1 MAKQKRKFYLYDGR
15 KATRLRSNERTY
27 TFSSAGSQYTR
38 NALEYAFLSNNTN
51 TDFGPRAA
59 CEYAIR
65 ASKGLCVYCSLPLIV
80 TITKELIDSGVV
92 MKEENDRLVPLTEE
106 DIGYSIKVNDFQFD
120 HMFPASEGGLAVVG
134 NILLACNNCN
144 NLKSNMP
151 IRDFIISNHVIHDAK
166 VRRGDEDIPHLFID
180 DVDKHLEFFDP
191 FVSKYHEST
200 EKIGSEAIK
209 LFDNATGFDSEKM
222 IRERGRI
229 DTKRILGMDDPDSYI
244 LYPTTHELRDLP
256 HMTNKELNDLAQEQI
271 ARNNLLSDDSNRPL
285 SFDYTDRYSDRYV
298 DWELSISPDKG
309 EDCEYKTKGV
319 VSKAELQEMVRS
331 NFGGANLD
339 ADAERMITENG
350 DLTAGIYRSL
360 EPILRKKAIED
371 DRKNEENS
379 SNENYRSSIY
389 GQTKKT
395 FETALKFLFRLDKPM
410 NMPLKSE
417 FKRLTGMD
425 GSEPIPYDIWEN
437 LLFINKCLTATSND
451 DYLINMCN
459 MVIEN
464 NWSKDDLMR
473 EFRNGNLARKEIAMH
488 YADTP
493 ESEKT
498 LYKDELDA
506 NGHKI
511 RSNFSNNVSAR
522 TRSWRKAW
530 GMAFGCEIDY
540 DGPTSNEML
549 REMGVMDTLAYND
562 LEKPYNELR
571 SALGK
576 KPDSSGNKY
585 KTYRNLEEK
594 WIRSGILN
602 LEHGLDGLNKSIDRY
617 VESKDDTLSK
627 NRETDRNEFNRARS
641 AIIDLLM
648 PVIARKVS
656 DGGPDDDWSKRGWTS
671 TPLADSDIAS
681 WPALP
686 TGYTSDNIG
695 DLVDSEW
702 ARSLFVRY
710 LDNTGPS
717 KRSYVGRMIEG
728 MNSIL
733 SELADGKERS
743 AAEYRPNDKE
753 QSYIFWRM
761 INKGVEIP
769 SHSRNDWN
777 TQVRSLFNMKGK
789 RLFRYSESSNGSN
802 SYDLIL
808 NLSSFPNVDYVDLC
822 EAMSEPSGYS
832 RVQFTTL
839 DNVVDLVGFEED
851 LRNAED
857 EDEVTM
863 VIMAAS
869 VKIYCEVTG
878 GITYSRM
885 ARMDS
890 DERESKYGIVANNL
904 KTFKF
909 YLTRIHKEIPSSLI
923 AHIPSSLMRMADYE
937 ARHHGITALKNAT
950 IRRENQLS
958 SGRYL

>member
-1 MAKQKRKFYLYDGR
+1 MPKRKTYLYKGR
-15 KATRLRSNERTY
+15 EAIKLRSSDKTY
-27 TFSSAGSQYTR
+27 TFSSAGSQYVR
-38 NALEYAFLSNNTN
+38 QALEYTFLSGTMCKA
-51 TDFGPRAA
+51 FGSKAA
-59 CEYAIR
+59 CDYAI
-65 ASKGLCVYCSLPLIV
+65 AFTLGQCSYCGRQLIV
-80 TITKELIDSGVV
+80 CITGKLLEEGLLLEKKSGRPIRV
-92 MKEENDRLVPLTEE
+92 DEE
-106 DIGYSIKVNDFQFD
+106 DLGWNIKLGNFQFD
-120 HMFPASEGGLAVVG
+120 HLFPASEGGLAVKG
-134 NILLACNNCN
+134 NIVLACDVCN

-151 IRDFIISNHVIHDAK
+151 AYSFIVMLHAIHDAQ
-166 VRRGDEDIPHLFID
+166 VRRGDKNVQPLFILD
-180 DVDKHLEFFDP
+180 LKEHLRFFRSC
-191 FVSKYHEST
+191 VTKYYESSR
-200 EKIGSEAIK
+200 KIGGEAIR
-209 LFDNATGFDSEKM
+209 LFDNATGFDSGKM
-222 IRERGRI
+222 MRELGHI
-229 DTKRILGMDDPDSYI
+229 DEERILGLDDPDSYA

-271 ARNNLLSDDSNRPL
+271 AANRLLSDDSTRSP
-285 SFDYTDRYSDRYV
+285 SFDYTDKYRDRYM
-298 DWELSISPDKG
+298 DWELSISSGRSEECLHKG
-309 EDCEYKTKGV
+309 TSLL
-319 VSKAELQEMVRS
+319 SKAELQNIVRNS
-331 NFGGANLD
+331 FGGLD
-339 ADAERMITENG
+339 LDSDAERMITENG
-350 DLTAGIYRSL
+350 DLMTGIYRSL
-360 EPILRKKAIED
+360 EPVFRRKTIED
-371 DRKNEENS
+371 DRKNEENIG
-379 SNENYRSSIY
+379 NENYRSSIY
-389 GQTKKT
+389 SQTKRT
-395 FETALKFLFRLDKPM
+395 FETALPFLFRLDRKVVLPS
-410 NMPLKSE
+410 KSE

-425 GSEPIPYDIWEN
+425 GHNPIPYDVWEN

-594 WIRSGILN
+594 WIRSGILD

-710 LDNTGPS
+710 LDNTDPS

-743 AAEYRPNDKE
+743 ATEYRPNDKE

-950 IRRENQLS
+950 IRRQN
-958 SGRYL
+958 